1 MGAPVST
8 KQLRKKKLPAVNRVG
23 SKVLYVGRLDASKG
37 VDNLIRAFALVAR
50 QVPEA
55 RLDIRGYGSTDYVKL
70 LENLIKD
77 LKLNDKVAISGYTSK
92 IDDVYDTAKVFATA
106 TKQDA
111 FPLAMVEALS
121 HGLPLIAFDV
131 NYGPKEIIENGQNG
145 YLLKDGD
152 IYNLAQRMIELLKDP
167 AQLEAMSEN
176 AYQSAKRYSMTKIWQ
191 QWQQLQK
198 TLATQPT

>member
-1 MGAPVST
+1 M
-8 KQLRKKKLPAVNRVG
+8 
-23 SKVLYVGRLDASKG
+23 
-37 VDNLIRAFALVAR
+37 
-50 QVPEA
+50 
-55 RLDIRGYGSTDYVKL
+55 DIRGYGSTDYVKL